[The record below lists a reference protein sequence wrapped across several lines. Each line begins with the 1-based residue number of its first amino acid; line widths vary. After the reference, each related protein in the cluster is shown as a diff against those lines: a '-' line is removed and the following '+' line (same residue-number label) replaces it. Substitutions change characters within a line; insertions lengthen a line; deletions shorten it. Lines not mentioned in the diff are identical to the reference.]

1 MDTVY
6 SGLRRTRKRAH
17 SSKCPC
23 CYSSD
28 EDEENNATTK
38 KEKIKEDTQGNGKQT
53 NRKKQK
59 QASDNDD
66 RVKEVASKPVDSVS
80 EHRKGKKPE
89 KTLLPEKQKK
99 SGVKRGSPTSKHDFD
114 KDTQDNKNPGS
125 LNSKKHNIKPGQ
137 ASSKSKNKQKSKE
150 DPENTTTR
158 LVVHHAKPKKS
169 KNVKTEFKSANRD
182 ESKIEDESR
191 DSNSKNKKN
200 SSIKVLPS
208 PKVKANRKQN
218 SQLSGKK
225 GSFEKG
231 EALIDNKNLSAN
243 KDLNSKKLNK
253 ESKGKSSKPKGISGR
268 LSPELSREKGESHP
282 KRQKVSSSGSN
293 AAEKRKIEV
302 FDHLFSELKK
312 CPGFRKITVSSGAE
326 ILLKLTTEKLKDILP
341 SSKMSKTNA
350 AQIKTYDEKLLS
362 SSSSNNE
369 TSCNLSES
377 TRMHTEGEELL
388 LPASDKSSTSC
399 DLQDLTVAGRGEEAK
414 LSQAAEA
421 LVSFRAGIPLA
432 PDRDTSNSNS
442 EMVFS
447 SSHSVPEFIRHTVV
461 STKEAVSQTFDSFYV
476 NTSTQNKFVVSA
488 PQLTPLLQ
496 GMLQSSVGFSPN
508 IEPNL
513 AQGSSSQQE
522 KVMPHENLAPAFPS
536 VLSPIATETRTES
549 LPKPV
554 MSSIMMNPLGAQNL
568 PTLFCQPTQPSN
580 IQTSLAAQMPVLP
593 LGSSSTNPQLR
604 PQQPLKGMEDVVSCV
619 GSQTVNSLLWNIKPA
634 PVVYLTSPQ
643 MLSGVRARNLIPQSE
658 GHVPLPFSVDA
669 PKVQSVGPTKTS
681 LTSTSSNMLTLGR
694 VTVGNQTAP
703 INNVNASG
711 QRPILPRELRMPSLL
726 PSMPQAASQLPVSTL
741 IGPVHHSSPPVQVG
755 GMSLQFN
762 SLGGTTSHGT
772 GQPLGS
778 TIVSQALMTPAAVTS
793 ITQSPVTQA
802 PFMQV
807 GCNPTGQVPVVSSTA
822 VSPVSAKQAVKR
834 FVRERTKS
842 AELRQT
848 NNMNNIATQESGI
861 SISGVEMPDASG
873 APAPVTQV
881 AQPLAPTQKMANPS
895 TEFNLQQAASALLS
909 IGTQDALET
918 TTIAGDV
925 EDSQDD
931 HDDEVMLTKKGVFR
945 VGDVDVDPKYNRIGR
960 EGFRCGKC
968 GKIFTSLNYLAR
980 HVKRVCPDMSC
991 RKWKCNMCDKA
1002 FRHPFGLQQHIYTH
1016 TGERPHKCLQCPK
1029 AFYSSNDLRRHSR
1042 IHSGER
1048 PYQCKHCDKSF
1059 ATTISLKTHTYIH
1072 TGEKPHKCPHCPK
1085 TFATSSKLGRH
1096 IVTHSEQ
1103 RPFTCDHC
1111 PKSFNRSGDLRRHN
1125 MHVHECHEK
1134 PFDFE
1139 DSDMPP
1145 SAGIHLSGDST
1156 KEQDSTIEHVLQCLI
1171 CGEQLKTSSDLR
1183 NHLLSHDAV
1192 QSSTAKQGNANQAR
1206 QTLDE
1211 NVE

>member
-1 MDTVY
+1 M
-6 SGLRRTRKRAH
+6 
-17 SSKCPC
+17 
-23 CYSSD
+23 
-28 EDEENNATTK
+28 
-38 KEKIKEDTQGNGKQT
+38 
-53 NRKKQK
+53 
-59 QASDNDD
+59 
-66 RVKEVASKPVDSVS
+66 
-80 EHRKGKKPE
+80 
-89 KTLLPEKQKK
+89 LPEKQKK
-99 SGVKRGSPTSKHDFD
+99 NGVKRGSPASKHDFD

-125 LNSKKHNIKPGQ
+125 LNTKKHNIKPGQ
-137 ASSKSKNKQKSKE
+137 ASSKSKSKQKSKE

-158 LVVHHAKPKKS
+158 LVVHQSKSKKS
-169 KNVKTEFKSANRD
+169 KNVKTEFKSACRD
-182 ESKIEDESR
+182 ESKIEDECGNP
-191 DSNSKNKKN
+191 NSKNKKN
-200 SSIKVLPS
+200 SSIKMLLS
-208 PKVKANRKQN
+208 PRVKANKKQN

-231 EALIDNKNLSAN
+231 EAIIGNRNLSAN

-253 ESKGKSSKPKGISGR
+253 SKGKSSKQKEISCG
-268 LSPELSREKGESHP
+268 LSPELSREKGESHL
-282 KRQKVSSSGSN
+282 KSQKVSSSGSI

-312 CPGFRKITVSSGAE
+312 CPGFRKITVSSGAD
-326 ILLKLTTEKLKDILP
+326 ILLKLTTEKLKGVLP
-341 SSKMSKTNA
+341 LSKMSKTNA
-350 AQIKTYDEKLLS
+350 SQIKAYGEKMLS

-369 TSCNLSES
+369 ASCTLSES
-377 TRMHTEGEELL
+377 TRMHTEGKELL
-388 LPASDKSSTSC
+388 LAASDKSSTRC
-399 DLQDLTVAGRGEEAK
+399 DLQDTTVARRGEEAK

-447 SSHSVPEFIRHTVV
+447 SSQPVPEFIRHTVV
-461 STKEAVSQTFDSFYV
+461 STKEAVSQAFDSFYV

-496 GMLQSSVGFSPN
+496 GMLQSSVGFPPN

-513 AQGSSSQQE
+513 TQGSSTQQE

-593 LGSSSTNPQLR
+593 LGSSSANPQLR

-658 GHVPLPFSVDA
+658 GHVPLSFSGGV
-669 PKVQSVGPTKTS
+669 PKVQSVGLTKTS
-681 LTSTSSNMLTLGR
+681 LTSASSNMLTLGR
-694 VTVGNQTAP
+694 VTGVNQTAP

-726 PSMPQAASQLPVSTL
+726 PSVPQTASQLPVSTL
-741 IGPVHHSSPPVQVG
+741 VGPIHHSSPPVQVG

-802 PFMQV
+802 PFMEV
-807 GCNPTGQVPVVSSTA
+807 GCNPTGQVPVESATA

-842 AELRQT
+842 AELKQT
-848 NNMNNIATQESGI
+848 NSMNNIATQESVI
-861 SISGVEMPDASG
+861 SSISGVEMPDASG
-873 APAPVTQV
+873 TPAPVTQV
-881 AQPLAPTQKMANPS
+881 GQLLAPTQKMANPS

-909 IGTQDALET
+909 ISTQDAIET

-931 HDDEVMLTKKGVFR
+931 HDDEVTLTKKGVFR

-960 EGFRCGKC
+960 GK
-968 GKIFTSLNYLAR
+968 K
-980 HVKRVCPDMSC
+980 
-991 RKWKCNMCDKA
+991 
-1002 FRHPFGLQQHIYTH
+1002 
-1016 TGERPHKCLQCPK
+1016 
-1029 AFYSSNDLRRHSR
+1029 LR
-1042 IHSGER
+1042 
-1048 PYQCKHCDKSF
+1048 
-1059 ATTISLKTHTYIH
+1059 
-1072 TGEKPHKCPHCPK
+1072 
-1085 TFATSSKLGRH
+1085 
-1096 IVTHSEQ
+1096 
-1103 RPFTCDHC
+1103 
-1111 PKSFNRSGDLRRHN
+1111 
-1125 MHVHECHEK
+1125 
-1134 PFDFE
+1134 
-1139 DSDMPP
+1139 
-1145 SAGIHLSGDST
+1145 
-1156 KEQDSTIEHVLQCLI
+1156 
-1171 CGEQLKTSSDLR
+1171 
-1183 NHLLSHDAV
+1183 
-1192 QSSTAKQGNANQAR
+1192 
-1206 QTLDE
+1206 
-1211 NVE
+1211 

>member
-1 MDTVY
+1 M
-6 SGLRRTRKRAH
+6 
-17 SSKCPC
+17 
-23 CYSSD
+23 
-28 EDEENNATTK
+28 
-38 KEKIKEDTQGNGKQT
+38 
-53 NRKKQK
+53 
-59 QASDNDD
+59 
-66 RVKEVASKPVDSVS
+66 
-80 EHRKGKKPE
+80 
-89 KTLLPEKQKK
+89 LPEKQKK
-99 SGVKRGSPTSKHDFD
+99 NGVKRGSPASKHDFD

-125 LNSKKHNIKPGQ
+125 LNTKKHNIKPGQ
-137 ASSKSKNKQKSKE
+137 ASSKSKSKQKSKE

-158 LVVHHAKPKKS
+158 LVVHQSKSKKS
-169 KNVKTEFKSANRD
+169 KNVKTEFKSACRD
-182 ESKIEDESR
+182 ESKIEDECGNP
-191 DSNSKNKKN
+191 NSKNKKN
-200 SSIKVLPS
+200 SSIKMSLS
-208 PKVKANRKQN
+208 PRVKANKKQN

-231 EALIDNKNLSAN
+231 EAIIGNRNLSAN

-253 ESKGKSSKPKGISGR
+253 SKGKSSKQKEISCG

-282 KRQKVSSSGSN
+282 KSQKVSSSGSI

-312 CPGFRKITVSSGAE
+312 CPGFRKITVSSGAD
-326 ILLKLTTEKLKDILP
+326 ILLKLTTEKLKGVLP
-341 SSKMSKTNA
+341 LSKMSKTNA
-350 AQIKTYDEKLLS
+350 SQIKAYGEKMLS

-369 TSCNLSES
+369 ASCTLSES

-388 LPASDKSSTSC
+388 LAASDKSSTRC
-399 DLQDLTVAGRGEEAK
+399 DLQDTTVARRGEEAK

-447 SSHSVPEFIRHTVV
+447 SSQPVPEFIRHTVV
-461 STKEAVSQTFDSFYV
+461 STKEAVSQAFDSFYV

-496 GMLQSSVGFSPN
+496 GMLQSSVGFPPN

-513 AQGSSSQQE
+513 TQGSSTQQE

-593 LGSSSTNPQLR
+593 LGSSSANPQLR

-658 GHVPLPFSVDA
+658 GHVPLSFSGGV
-669 PKVQSVGPTKTS
+669 PKVQSVGLTKTS
-681 LTSTSSNMLTLGR
+681 LTSASSNMLTLGR
-694 VTVGNQTAP
+694 VTGVNQTAP

-726 PSMPQAASQLPVSTL
+726 PSVPQTASQLPVSTL
-741 IGPVHHSSPPVQVG
+741 VGPIHHSSPPVQVG

-802 PFMQV
+802 PFMEV
-807 GCNPTGQVPVVSSTA
+807 GCNPTGQVPVESTTA

-842 AELRQT
+842 AELKQT
-848 NNMNNIATQESGI
+848 NSMNNIATQESVI
-861 SISGVEMPDASG
+861 SSISGVEMPDASG
-873 APAPVTQV
+873 TPAPVTQV
-881 AQPLAPTQKMANPS
+881 GQLLAPTQKMANPS

-909 IGTQDALET
+909 ISTQDAIET

-925 EDSQDD
+925 EDSHDD
-931 HDDEVMLTKKGVFR
+931 HDDEVTLTKKGVFR

-960 EGFRCGKC
+960 GK
-968 GKIFTSLNYLAR
+968 K
-980 HVKRVCPDMSC
+980 
-991 RKWKCNMCDKA
+991 
-1002 FRHPFGLQQHIYTH
+1002 
-1016 TGERPHKCLQCPK
+1016 
-1029 AFYSSNDLRRHSR
+1029 LR
-1042 IHSGER
+1042 
-1048 PYQCKHCDKSF
+1048 
-1059 ATTISLKTHTYIH
+1059 
-1072 TGEKPHKCPHCPK
+1072 
-1085 TFATSSKLGRH
+1085 
-1096 IVTHSEQ
+1096 
-1103 RPFTCDHC
+1103 
-1111 PKSFNRSGDLRRHN
+1111 
-1125 MHVHECHEK
+1125 
-1134 PFDFE
+1134 
-1139 DSDMPP
+1139 
-1145 SAGIHLSGDST
+1145 
-1156 KEQDSTIEHVLQCLI
+1156 
-1171 CGEQLKTSSDLR
+1171 
-1183 NHLLSHDAV
+1183 
-1192 QSSTAKQGNANQAR
+1192 
-1206 QTLDE
+1206 
-1211 NVE
+1211 

>member
-1 MDTVY
+1 M
-6 SGLRRTRKRAH
+6 
-17 SSKCPC
+17 
-23 CYSSD
+23 
-28 EDEENNATTK
+28 
-38 KEKIKEDTQGNGKQT
+38 
-53 NRKKQK
+53 
-59 QASDNDD
+59 
-66 RVKEVASKPVDSVS
+66 
-80 EHRKGKKPE
+80 
-89 KTLLPEKQKK
+89 LPEKQKK
-99 SGVKRGSPTSKHDFD
+99 NGVKRGSPASKHDFD

-125 LNSKKHNIKPGQ
+125 LNTKKHNIKPGQ
-137 ASSKSKNKQKSKE
+137 ASSKSKSKQKSKE

-158 LVVHHAKPKKS
+158 LVVHQSKSKKS
-169 KNVKTEFKSANRD
+169 KNVKTEFKSACRD
-182 ESKIEDESR
+182 ESKIEDECGNP
-191 DSNSKNKKN
+191 NSKNKKN
-200 SSIKVLPS
+200 SSIKMLLS
-208 PKVKANRKQN
+208 PRVKANKKQN

-231 EALIDNKNLSAN
+231 EAIIGNRNLSAN

-253 ESKGKSSKPKGISGR
+253 SKGKSSKQKEISCG

-282 KRQKVSSSGSN
+282 KSQKVSSSGSI

-312 CPGFRKITVSSGAE
+312 CPGFRKITVSSGAD
-326 ILLKLTTEKLKDILP
+326 ILLKLTTEKLKGVLP

-350 AQIKTYDEKLLS
+350 AQIKAYGEEMLS
-362 SSSSNNE
+362 SSSSTNE
-369 TSCNLSES
+369 TSCTLSES
-377 TRMHTEGEELL
+377 TRMHTEGKELL
-388 LPASDKSSTSC
+388 LAASDKSSTRC
-399 DLQDLTVAGRGEEAK
+399 DLQDTTVARRGEEAK

-447 SSHSVPEFIRHTVV
+447 SSQTVPEFIRHTVV
-461 STKEAVSQTFDSFYV
+461 STKEAVSQAFDSFYV

-496 GMLQSSVGFSPN
+496 GMLQSSVGFPPN

-513 AQGSSSQQE
+513 TQGSSTQQE

-593 LGSSSTNPQLR
+593 LGSSSANPQLR

-658 GHVPLPFSVDA
+658 GHVPLSFSGGV
-669 PKVQSVGPTKTS
+669 PKVQSVGLTKTS
-681 LTSTSSNMLTLGR
+681 LTSASSNMLTLGR
-694 VTVGNQTAP
+694 VTGVNQTAP

-726 PSMPQAASQLPVSTL
+726 PSVPQTASQLPVSTL
-741 IGPVHHSSPPVQVG
+741 VGPIHHSSPPVQVG

-802 PFMQV
+802 PFMEV
-807 GCNPTGQVPVVSSTA
+807 GCNPTGQVPVESATA

-842 AELRQT
+842 AELKQT
-848 NNMNNIATQESGI
+848 NSMNNIATQESVI
-861 SISGVEMPDASG
+861 SSISGVEMPDASG
-873 APAPVTQV
+873 TPAPVTQV
-881 AQPLAPTQKMANPS
+881 GQLLAPTQKMANPS

-909 IGTQDALET
+909 ISTQDAIET

-931 HDDEVMLTKKGVFR
+931 HDDEVTLTKKGVFR

-960 EGFRCGKC
+960 GK
-968 GKIFTSLNYLAR
+968 K
-980 HVKRVCPDMSC
+980 
-991 RKWKCNMCDKA
+991 
-1002 FRHPFGLQQHIYTH
+1002 LQ
-1016 TGERPHKCLQCPK
+1016 
-1029 AFYSSNDLRRHSR
+1029 
-1042 IHSGER
+1042 
-1048 PYQCKHCDKSF
+1048 
-1059 ATTISLKTHTYIH
+1059 
-1072 TGEKPHKCPHCPK
+1072 
-1085 TFATSSKLGRH
+1085 
-1096 IVTHSEQ
+1096 
-1103 RPFTCDHC
+1103 
-1111 PKSFNRSGDLRRHN
+1111 
-1125 MHVHECHEK
+1125 
-1134 PFDFE
+1134 
-1139 DSDMPP
+1139 
-1145 SAGIHLSGDST
+1145 
-1156 KEQDSTIEHVLQCLI
+1156 
-1171 CGEQLKTSSDLR
+1171 
-1183 NHLLSHDAV
+1183 
-1192 QSSTAKQGNANQAR
+1192 
-1206 QTLDE
+1206 
-1211 NVE
+1211 